1 MTLDYT
7 QQHLI
12 KMANQIAENMPT
24 RENVADQIAEHML
37 RFWSPSMCSDLA
49 KIASEAPE
57 SLHEDVR
64 AALAAS
70 D

>member
-12 KMANQIAENMPT
+12 KMANQIAENMPS
-24 RENVADQIAEHML
+24 RENVADQIADHML
-37 RFWSPSMCSDLA
+37 RFWSPSMRSDLA
-49 KIASEAPE
+49 KIAVEVPG
-57 SLHEDVR
+57 SLHEDVLT
-64 AALAAS
+64 ALTAS